1 MSDDRD
7 SRRSDAPRDRSR
19 SRDRGSS
26 GGGGGGNDEA
36 DCKLFVGNLS
46 FEV

>member
-26 GGGGGGNDEA
+26 GGGGGGDEA